1 MPYVG
6 TYQDSILDTVK
17 KSVGLSQDVKDF
29 DSDIILAINSV
40 LSVLNQIGIGIPNGF
55 VVSDSSQVWSD
66 FLGED
71 SRYEMVKSYICTRV
85 RLIFDPP
92 TNSNV
97 TAALEKYWQA
107 FETRAHYIF
116 ELDK

>member
-29 DSDIILAINSV
+29 DSDILLAINSV

-71 SRYEMVKSYICTRV
+71 SIYEIVKSYICTRV

-97 TAALEKYWQA
+97 TAALEKYCQE